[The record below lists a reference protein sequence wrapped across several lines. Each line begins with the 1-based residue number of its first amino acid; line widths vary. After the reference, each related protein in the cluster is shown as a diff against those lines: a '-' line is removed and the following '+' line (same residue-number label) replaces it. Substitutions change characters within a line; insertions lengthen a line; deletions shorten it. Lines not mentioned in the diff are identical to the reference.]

1 MKKFRS
7 LFPMTA
13 VGALAVMMFASC
25 ADDGDAVPGP
35 DPVPPVED
43 AVELAAV
50 GAQQTIAIP
59 VDEPWEAT
67 SSADW
72 LQLSQ
77 MGGKG
82 GESVQIVAARNLT
95 GVARTG
101 YIRFGSAMRSRAHTR
116 AAADSSQIVVH
127 QPAGEADEAPGVVL
141 TAARYENGGIY
152 VDIYNGR
159 ESTSTM
165 QQLASESAAFPFTDP
180 NASTPSKEPIVYIKK
195 GQTYTANPYVVLNA
209 DGVAE
214 GKFSIA
220 GEASVNTLRVKQNIV
235 FHDLDDLA
243 NEGSA
248 NIHFTDGSTIYYG
261 GGIMERTTLGNVS
274 TTPCYDFRSYNTATG
289 EEKTYADIPED
300 GAGAMWDG
308 MPLIVGPSGI
318 YSLSGGKW
326 HTAALRSAT
335 PLAAS
340 VEGNSLYVV
349 TADNIETYALAY
361 DGNGN
366 MTATPEG
373 TTAHGQYFAEPT
385 VTSDGNGTTWLLD
398 DLFHRAHALSGGT
411 LRTTDCTPT
420 DSLSNEFS
428 FIGVVGNQIYA
439 MDGGAVTRYAAG
451 IGSPEPLRMLGS
463 FEWYGAVECVDGR
476 LYNFGGLTQYRG
488 TYTASQALRRF
499 SPADYVPVSVVI
511 LPD

>member
-7 LFPMTA
+7 LFPLMTTA
-13 VGALAVMMFASC
+13 SFAVMMFAACS
-25 ADDGDAVPGP
+25 DDSGTVPPP
-35 DPVPPVED
+35 DPVPPVGD
-43 AVELAAV
+43 AVELAAD
-50 GAQQTIAIP
+50 GAQQTISIP

-101 YIRFGSAMRSRAHTR
+101 YIRFGSAMRSRAHAR
-116 AAADSSQIVVH
+116 AAADSTQIVVH
-127 QPAGEADEAPGVVL
+127 QPAGESDEAPGVVL
-141 TAARYENGGIY
+141 TAARFENGGIY

-180 NASTPSKEPIVYIKK
+180 NATVPSKEPIVYIKQ
-195 GQTYTANPYVVLNA
+195 GQTYTAHPYVVLDDN
-209 DGVAE
+209 GVAE

-220 GEASVNTLRVKQNIV
+220 GEPSVNTLRVKQNIV
-235 FHDLDDLA
+235 FHELG
-243 NEGSA
+243 NMSNQGSA
-248 NIHFTDGSTIYYG
+248 NIHFVKDGTIYYG
-261 GGIMERTTLGNVS
+261 GGIIERTTLGNVS
-274 TTPCYDFRSYNTATG
+274 TTPCYEFRSYNTVTG

-300 GAGAMWDG
+300 GAGAIWDG
-308 MPLIVGPSGI
+308 IPLIVGPSGI
-318 YSLSGGKW
+318 YSLAGNNW
-326 HTAALRSAT
+326 HTVALRSAD

-340 VEGNSLYVV
+340 VEGNNLYVV
-349 TADNIETYALAY
+349 TATDIEAYTLAY
-361 DGNGN
+361 DGEGN
-366 MTATPEG
+366 VTATPG
-373 TTAHGQYFAEPT
+373 ATTAHGQYFAELK

-398 DLFHRAHALSGGT
+398 DLFHRAHSLSGGT
-411 LRTTDCTPT
+411 LHTTNCTPT

-439 MDGGAVTRYAAG
+439 MDSGAVTRYAPG
-451 IGSPEPLRMLGS
+451 IGSPDPLRMLGS
-463 FEWYGAVECVDGR
+463 FEWYGAVECVEGK
-476 LYNFGGLTQYRG
+476 LYNFGGTTQYRG
-488 TYTASQALRRF
+488 THTASKALRRF
-499 SPADYVPVSVVI
+499 SPDDYVPVSVVI
-511 LPD
+511 LPE